1 MPEGLKTEV
10 KRGKGKLEKKEK
22 PPQWGHPH
30 RGRPA
35 NFAGESNPASQIKG
49 RNEKNTG

>member
-10 KRGKGKLEKKEK
+10 KRRKEILEKRKTATVR
-22 PPQWGHPH
+22 GHPH